1 MRNAWREVTFFLS
14 RFLSPAVRAIL
25 IANVIV
31 FLVFTL
37 VTPFSER
44 AMVGFLLL
52 AQTPSLA
59 VGHAFL
65 WQFVTYMFLH
75 ANLFHL
81 LGNMLV
87 LWFFAPRLEY
97 RWGTAAFLRFYF
109 VVGVGAGLFHTAAAY
124 LSGNPGSPMLGASG
138 AMYGIMLAY
147 ALYWPD
153 DVVLLY
159 FVFPIKIKY
168 LMIFIGV
175 FTFFASISGEVAAA
189 GGSNISH
196 VTHLGGLIVA
206 FLYLKAGTWF
216 GQGGRG
222 RKPAGIH
229 SFPGSHPD
237 FH

>member
-1 MRNAWREVTFFLS
+1 MRNAWREVNFFLS
-14 RFLSPAVRAIL
+14 RFLSPAVRVIL

-37 VTPFSER
+37 VTLFSTR

-75 ANLFHL
+75 AKLFHL

-109 VVGVGAGLFHTAAAY
+109 VVGVGGGLFHAAAAY
-124 LSGNPGSPMLGASG
+124 LSANPDSPMLGASG

-159 FVFPIKIKY
+159 FAFPIKIKY

-175 FTFFASISGEVAAA
+175 FTFFASISGEVAGA
-189 GGSNISH
+189 GGSHISH

-216 GQGGRG
+216 GQVGRG
-222 RKPAGIH
+222 RKPARIR